1 MSELMRPSAKFT
13 WLQHE
18 LQRLDG
24 CNITQDDLLTIKT
37 LLDSVLYNG
46 QLKQDDEME
55 MAEEFGCTRD
65 DFDEW
70 VHDPGK

>member
-13 WLQHE
+13 LLQNE
-18 LQRLDG
+18 LLRLG
-24 CNITQDDLLTIKT
+24 TSNITEDDLVVIKG
-37 LLDSVLYNG
+37 LIDGFLYNG
-46 QLKQDDEME
+46 RLKYEDEVV
-55 MAEEFGCTRD
+55 EEFGSTRD